1 MLEYPLGAN
10 IMKKILLTLFLAIFI
25 CLPTHSEVIH
35 LSVDDAI
42 DLALE
47 NNLDLKSKK
56 KRAEELKQEI
66 KIANALKNPSFQ
78 SNLYLARIARGNA
91 SQLGLAL
98 PIEVGKRGIRKK
110 IAKTNL
116 EIMENE
122 IRASEHNLKIE
133 IMRDYFN
140 VLYSKSVVHILKER
154 EQLFEDMKTI
164 SAQKAKGSE
173 IDVMQA
179 DMKHQRQLA
188 LLNRAKADLLIAQFE
203 LNKAMNIKNSDTMY
217 DTIETSLFPKNLA
230 IMNLNLLPYQM
241 IENTAMQYSYAL
253 AIADNNILKSEQEI
267 TQAKVKL
274 IPDVTVAG
282 GYAYLTGHQDI
293 DSGSYIGIGSDIP
306 LLYQYQPEIKRA
318 KIVLER
324 SKTEKDSFE
333 NQLKF
338 TLKEDY
344 NKFKYAKTNM
354 NHYKKILDESRTV
367 LRTYAEQYKKGQ
379 CSLLNLL
386 QVETMHQENIREY
399 IGAMRVYYE
408 SYLDLMQNV
417 GHDILLS
424 PDL

>member
-1 MLEYPLGAN
+1 
-10 IMKKILLTLFLAIFI
+10 MKKIALILFLTIFI
-25 CLPTHSEVIH
+25 CLPSYSEVIH
-35 LSVDDAI
+35 LSMEDAI

-66 KIANALKNPSFQ
+66 RIANALKNPTFQ
-78 SNLYLARIARGNA
+78 SNLYLGRIARGNA
-91 SQLGLAL
+91 SQIGLAL
-98 PIEVGKRGIRKK
+98 PIEVAKRGIRKK

-133 IMRDYFN
+133 IMKDYFN
-140 VLYSKSVVHILKER
+140 VLYSKSVVHVLQER

-164 SAQKAKGSE
+164 AEKKANSSE
-173 IDVMQA
+173 IDIIQA
-179 DMKHQRQLA
+179 DMKHQRQIV
-188 LLNRAKADLLIAQFE
+188 LLNRAKSDLLIAQFE
-203 LNKAMNIKNSDTMY
+203 LNKSMNIKNSDTMY

-230 IMNLNLLPYQM
+230 ILNLNLLPYQM
-241 IENTAMQYSYAL
+241 IEDTAMKYSYAL
-253 AIADNNILKSEQEI
+253 AIADNNIIKSEQEI
-267 TQAKVKL
+267 TKAKTKL
-274 IPDVTVAG
+274 VPDITLAG
-282 GYAYLTGHQDI
+282 GYAYLTENHGI
-293 DSGSYIGIGSDIP
+293 NTGGYIGVGADIP
-306 LLYQYQPEIKRA
+306 LLYYYQPEIKRA
-318 KIVLER
+318 KIILDR
-324 SKTEKDSFE
+324 SKVEKDSFE

-344 NKFKYAKTNM
+344 NEFKYAKTNM

-367 LRTYAEQYKKGQ
+367 LETYSEQYKKGQ

-386 QVETMHQENIREY
+386 QVETMHQENIKEY

-408 SYLDLMQNV
+408 SYLDLMLNV